1 MIASLCQR
9 VTARALVLWDSVE
22 PSPDWCLTQVPQMV
36 QDAWNQLGAPPP
48 TALSPLAGVGG
59 SSGGGGDG
67 RGPLSPRNRPVDNE
81 SLLNQ
86 SLGSDYFARGGSGL
100 GNTTSE
106 DNDDDDDDE
115 DNLLSKAELD
125 HLLNPEAN
133 SVAVET
139 ERKLSALLDGDFSNL
154 DSLVPDN
161 FVPSAEAQAAAA
173 AALSSPNSGAPAPEP
188 PSVGA
193 PSPSMSIPTKPP
205 PPPPPAAAAAAAA
218 ASSVSAFVDEAS
230 VKSVHAH
237 ALAGAVLGVGL
248 RFAGTA
254 DPRAKATCLLVL
266 RHFQGLRDGTPHPD
280 ACIGPYGCGKASVA
294 FGMTRS

>member
-1 MIASLCQR
+1 
-9 VTARALVLWDSVE
+9 
-22 PSPDWCLTQVPQMV
+22 
-36 QDAWNQLGAPPP
+36 
-48 TALSPLAGVGG
+48 
-59 SSGGGGDG
+59 
-67 RGPLSPRNRPVDNE
+67 
-81 SLLNQ
+81 
-86 SLGSDYFARGGSGL
+86 
-100 GNTTSE
+100 
-106 DNDDDDDDE
+106 
-115 DNLLSKAELD
+115 
-125 HLLNPEAN
+125 
-133 SVAVET
+133 
-139 ERKLSALLDGDFSNL
+139 
-154 DSLVPDN
+154 
-161 FVPSAEAQAAAA
+161 VPSAEAQAAAA

-205 PPPPPAAAAAAAA
+205 PPPPAAAAAAA

-294 FGMTRS
+294 FGMARG